1 MKLYKTTS
9 CATGFHSCEYRE
21 FSSSAGAA
29 SKARTRLKKLD
40 HVQIVT
46 VEVEVGVTRDAL
58 IPFLNELMAHE
69 SWVVPVV
76 AAKLKA

>member
-9 CATGFHSCEYRE
+9 CSTGFHGRE
-21 FSSSAGAA
+21 FHEFASSAGAA
-29 SKARTRLKKLD
+29 SKTRTRLKKLD

-58 IPFLNELMAHE
+58 IPFLNELAADE
-69 SWVVPVV
+69 SWVAPVV
-76 AAKLKA
+76 AKKLGG